1 MMWHFRIFGLVVLC
15 CRLRLPMRLPI
26 RVRVVS
32 SQHTPAI
39 LDRYG
44 RRIVLGIEDA
54 VTEFVEEATLKWFC
68 EIISNHLRGG
78 AVLDL
83 DFPTLC
89 TVSDKVISYIN
100 VSSPLAAGYPTIMF

>member
-1 MMWHFRIFGLVVLC
+1 MWHFRTIGLVVLC
-15 CRLRLPMRLPI
+15 CCLQLPMRLSS

-32 SQHTPAI
+32 SQHTPVI

-44 RRIVLGIEDA
+44 RRIILGIEDA
-54 VTEFVEEATLKWFC
+54 VMEFVEESTLKWFC

-83 DFPTLC
+83 DFPTIC
-89 TVSDKVISYIN
+89 TVSDKVISYID
-100 VSSPLAAGYPTIMF
+100 VSSLLAAGRMTILL